1 MRDPRFKKYD
11 SAKRWGRTHA
21 AYVGAFLGIAI
32 GMAHQ
37 GYHVL
42 FNDFPEGNPFVHIS
56 LELIGLS
63 AAGALIMAAVAEV
76 RNRIAD
82 PEAPAGRSASNSES

>member
-1 MRDPRFKKYD
+1 MRDPRFKKHG

-32 GMAHQ
+32 TMAHQ

-42 FNDFPEGNPFVHIS
+42 ANDFPEGNPLVHIF
-56 LELIGLS
+56 LELIVFS
-63 AAGALIMAAVAEV
+63 AAGALALAAVAEI

-82 PEAPAGRSASNSES
+82 MESPAGRSASKSES